1 LDAKFFLQ
9 IFSNYSENFMFQT
22 FSYQFFSFSPLKI
35 FFFENLL
42 SQNNKKLLKKKR
54 KNWSEIARKLE
65 SPEEDSRA
73 RPNYVEMSGVLK

>member
-42 SQNNKKLLKKKR
+42 SQNKKGKEAKR
-54 KNWSEIARKLE
+54 KGGDE
-65 SPEEDSRA
+65 PGQFD
-73 RPNYVEMSGVLK
+73 

>member
-42 SQNNKKLLKKKR
+42 SQNNKKLLKKEKKKLVGNR
-54 KNWSEIARKLE
+54 PEIRIPRRRLASETKLCG
-65 SPEEDSRA
+65 
-73 RPNYVEMSGVLK
+73 NVGGC